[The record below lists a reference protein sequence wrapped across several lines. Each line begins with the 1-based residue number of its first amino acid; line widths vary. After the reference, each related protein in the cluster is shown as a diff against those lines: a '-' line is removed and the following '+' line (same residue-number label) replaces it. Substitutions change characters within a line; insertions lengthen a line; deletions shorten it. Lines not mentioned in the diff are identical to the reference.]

1 MGASALAVAVGL
13 LLAGCSKGSERENA
27 SVPGG
32 GSDEPVRSGHL
43 KVQTS
48 VLTRSAVDGTVLPQG
63 SAIGVVVTTTDGNA
77 FFTPST
83 TTGGSAD
90 ESYYPDGRN
99 VRFCNETGV
108 NIWTSTTA
116 EGKPRLLLFTGE
128 DRGRVY
134 GYYPWTDDAD
144 IEGEGSSATIP
155 VGILNEGTIAVAA
168 ADGTRDK
175 PAYTAAGEKDYMYS
189 SRNDEVGARSSTT
202 ARLVMEHVLSRV
214 SFRMYASAAAQ
225 AAVEGDENSYYE
237 FVGYMLKN
245 RSGSEELVAR
255 FDGNTRMSVGTGE
268 ITGALSGGEIV
279 RRIEGYRLER
289 SNGDTPED
297 DNAAAVASA
306 RVGNLCFPLAAIGH
320 DGGKTTGIEAVFEV
334 RRMRGDGTVASGP
347 AAYALPLAVVPGE
360 SDKWEAGKHYTYTV
374 KFTGGSLSVES
385 VTVTRWNEVAGG
397 DMNIGE
403 DPYVSSAEV
412 VPAGDIPVEGDTY
425 SVTLTGLLSIRG
437 TDVRARIE
445 GEEEPLAE
453 GKATTSGSAV
463 ELAVP
468 ANEGYDV
475 RTVVFEYRMNGTWT
489 QIGDSRSQAGYSVSN
504 ATHNAPAT
512 IPTGGGTYSVTLTG
526 ILPASGVDV
535 RATSGGTALVTG
547 KVTASGTAVSLTVPA
562 NTTGADRTVTF
573 EYLWNGTWTKIG
585 DSRTQQGYVVT
596 NATHNAPAT
605 ISGQGGSYNVTL
617 TGTLP
622 AAGVAV
628 RAQSGGTALV
638 TGKVT
643 ASGTAV
649 SLAVPANTTGAD
661 RTVTFEYLWNG
672 TWTKIGDARTQQ
684 GYKVSAATH
693 TAPATIPGQGGSYN
707 VTLTGVLPASG
718 VDVRAQSGGTAL
730 VTGKVSASGRAVS
743 LTVPGN
749 LSYNTRTVTF
759 EYLWNGTWTKIGAD
773 RTQQGWNVTK
783 ASVSPAGDIPAAGGT
798 YTVTLEGWGGYQ
810 IRAMSGSTQLAIN
823 QDLREVANYS
833 ATLTIPKQDVD
844 AVRNVTFQYLFS
856 GSWRDIETRSQA
868 RPLWVNVTN
877 YDCQQRCNSLGGIPD
892 YITAKNF
899 DWSMLTENQMF
910 WIRPTMANQYSYY
923 YPLTGGK
930 GLNTTGTSSIKAN
943 CRCVSN

>member
-13 LLAGCSKGSERENA
+13 LLAGCSKGSDRENA

-77 FFTPST
+77 FFTPSA

-168 ADGTRDK
+168 ADGTTDK

-475 RTVVFEYRMNGTWT
+475 RTVVFEYRINGTWT

-547 KVTASGTAVSLTVPA
+547 KVTASGTAVSLAVPA

-585 DSRTQQGYVVT
+585 DS
-596 NATHNAPAT
+596 
-605 ISGQGGSYNVTL
+605 
-617 TGTLP
+617 
-622 AAGVAV
+622 
-628 RAQSGGTALV
+628 
-638 TGKVT
+638 
-643 ASGTAV
+643 
-649 SLAVPANTTGAD
+649 
-661 RTVTFEYLWNG
+661 
-672 TWTKIGDARTQQ
+672 RTQQ

-707 VTLTGVLPASG
+707 VTLTGVLPSG
-718 VDVRAQSGGTAL
+718 VAVRAQSGGTAL
-730 VTGKVSASGRAVS
+730 VSGTVPRSGTAVS
-743 LTVPGN
+743 LTIPGN
-749 LSYNTRTVTF
+749 LSYTNRTVTF
-759 EYLWNGTWTKIGAD
+759 EYQWNGTWTKIGAD
-773 RTQQGWNVTK
+773 CSQPGWHVTK
-783 ASVSPAGDIPAAGGT
+783 ASVSPAGDIPIAGGT
-798 YTVTLEGWGGYQ
+798 YTVTLTGWGGYQ
-810 IRAMSGSTQLAIN
+810 IRAMSGSTQLVIKT
-823 QDLREVANYS
+823 DYTETANYS
-833 ATLTIPKQDVD
+833 ASIVIP
-844 AVRNVTFQYLFS
+844 ANTGTAARNVTFQYRFN
-856 GSWRDIETRSQA
+856 GTWKDIETRTQLFLQGKETMNRA
-868 RPLWVNVTN
+868 
-877 YDCQQRCNSLGGIPD
+877 DCQTRCGTLPTSTQLS
-892 YITAKNF
+892 AM
-899 DWSMLTENQMF
+899 DWSTWYTDESAAY
-910 WIRPTMANQYSYY
+910 WINTV
-923 YPLTGGK
+923 YPASQK
-930 GLNTTGTSSIKAN
+930 GEIWYVTSGTVSKASMSDEYH
-943 CRCVSN
+943 CRCPNE

>member
-13 LLAGCSKGSERENA
+13 LLAGCSKGSDRENA

-77 FFTPST
+77 FFTPSA

-168 ADGTRDK
+168 ADGTTDK

-214 SFRMYASAAAQ
+214 SFRMYASAVAQ

-334 RRMRGDGTVASGP
+334 RCMRGDGTVASGP

-468 ANEGYDV
+468 GNASYS
-475 RTVVFEYRMNGTWT
+475 
-489 QIGDSRSQAGYSVSN
+489 SRS
-504 ATHNAPAT
+504 
-512 IPTGGGTYSVTLTG
+512 
-526 ILPASGVDV
+526 
-535 RATSGGTALVTG
+535 
-547 KVTASGTAVSLTVPA
+547 
-562 NTTGADRTVTF
+562 VTF
-573 EYLWNGTWTKIG
+573 EYQWNGTWTLIG
-585 DSRTQQGYVVT
+585 DSRTQQGRYVTAV
-596 NATHNAPAT
+596 NISNNS
-605 ISGQGGSYNVTL
+605 ISGDGE
-617 TGTLP
+617 
-622 AAGVAV
+622 
-628 RAQSGGTALV
+628 RI
-638 TGKVT
+638 
-643 ASGTAV
+643 AV
-649 SLAVPANTTGAD
+649 SFTGWGGFKTRAICDGKTIAQNLSYTDQQNYTSSLNIPANTTGSIRSVA
-661 RTVTFEYLWNG
+661 FEY
-672 TWTKIGDARTQQ
+672 
-684 GYKVSAATH
+684 
-693 TAPATIPGQGGSYN
+693 
-707 VTLTGVLPASG
+707 
-718 VDVRAQSGGTAL
+718 
-730 VTGKVSASGRAVS
+730 
-743 LTVPGN
+743 
-749 LSYNTRTVTF
+749 
-759 EYLWNGTWTKIGAD
+759 EYD
-773 RTQQGWNVTK
+773 
-783 ASVSPAGDIPAAGGT
+783 
-798 YTVTLEGWGGYQ
+798 
-810 IRAMSGSTQLAIN
+810 
-823 QDLREVANYS
+823 
-833 ATLTIPKQDVD
+833 
-844 AVRNVTFQYLFS
+844 
-856 GSWRDIETRSQA
+856 GSWRTIKTISQDKQLKSVG
-868 RPLWVNVTN
+868 RFYTVKSCEDKCKN
-877 YDCQQRCNSLGGIPD
+877 LGGIP
-892 YITAKNF
+892 TLAQAKNL
-899 DWSMLTENQMF
+899 DW
-910 WIRPTMANQYSYY
+910 
-923 YPLTGGK
+923 TGWRGYEDFYILPKNDKGQCGYTRYGDWYNGK
-930 GLNTTGTSSIKAN
+930 PYGGWCGGSSTDGTSG
-943 CRCVSN
+943 CRCLNE

>member
-13 LLAGCSKGSERENA
+13 LLAGCSKGSDRENA

-77 FFTPST
+77 FFTPSA

-168 ADGTRDK
+168 ADGTTDK

-547 KVTASGTAVSLTVPA
+547 KVTASGTAVSL
-562 NTTGADRTVTF
+562 
-573 EYLWNGTWTKIG
+573 
-585 DSRTQQGYVVT
+585 
-596 NATHNAPAT
+596 
-605 ISGQGGSYNVTL
+605 
-617 TGTLP
+617 
-622 AAGVAV
+622 
-628 RAQSGGTALV
+628 
-638 TGKVT
+638 
-643 ASGTAV
+643 
-649 SLAVPANTTGAD
+649 AVPANTTGAD

-707 VTLTGVLPASG
+707 VTLTGVLPSG
-718 VDVRAQSGGTAL
+718 VAVRAQSGGTAL
-730 VTGKVSASGRAVS
+730 VSGTVTRSGTAVS
-743 LTVPGN
+743 LTIPGN
-749 LSYNTRTVTF
+749 LSYTNRTVTF
-759 EYLWNGTWTKIGAD
+759 EYQWNGTWTKIGSD
-773 RTQQGWNVTK
+773 CTQQGWNVTA
-783 ASVSPAGDIPAAGGT
+783 ASVSPAGNIPGAGGY
-798 YTVTLEGWGGYQ
+798 YTVTLTGWGGYQ
-810 IRAMSGSTQLAIN
+810 IRAMSGSTQLVIKT
-823 QDLREVANYS
+823 DYTETANYS
-833 ATLTIPKQDVD
+833 AFIVIPENPSTT
-844 AVRNVTFQYLFS
+844 AARSVTFQYLFN
-856 GSWRDIETRSQA
+856 GTWKDVETRSQDA
-868 RPLWVNVTN
+868 SLNYNRLSYADCVSHCLDKGGLRTEEEMNALADTN
-877 YDCQQRCNSLGGIPD
+877 WGNWKMGSSYIYWLDRKNICWNSDGRYTG
-892 YITAKNF
+892 
-899 DWSMLTENQMF
+899 SSRQMH
-910 WIRPTMANQYSYY
+910 
-923 YPLTGGK
+923 G
-930 GLNTTGTSSIKAN
+930 
-943 CRCVSN
+943 CRCKNE

>member
-13 LLAGCSKGSERENA
+13 LLAGCSKGSDRENA

-77 FFTPST
+77 FFTPSA
-83 TTGGSAD
+83 TTGGTAD

-168 ADGTRDK
+168 ADGTTDK

-475 RTVVFEYRMNGTWT
+475 RTVVFEYRINGTWT

-547 KVTASGTAVSLTVPA
+547 KVTASGTAVSLAVPA

-585 DSRTQQGYVVT
+585 DS
-596 NATHNAPAT
+596 
-605 ISGQGGSYNVTL
+605 
-617 TGTLP
+617 
-622 AAGVAV
+622 
-628 RAQSGGTALV
+628 
-638 TGKVT
+638 
-643 ASGTAV
+643 
-649 SLAVPANTTGAD
+649 
-661 RTVTFEYLWNG
+661 
-672 TWTKIGDARTQQ
+672 RTQQ

-707 VTLTGVLPASG
+707 VTLTGVLPSG
-718 VDVRAQSGGTAL
+718 VAVRAQSGGTAL
-730 VTGKVSASGRAVS
+730 VSGTVPRSGTAVS
-743 LTVPGN
+743 LTIPGN
-749 LSYNTRTVTF
+749 LSYTNRTVTF
-759 EYLWNGTWTKIGAD
+759 EYQWNGTWTKIGAD
-773 RTQQGWNVTK
+773 CSQPGWHVTK
-783 ASVSPAGDIPAAGGT
+783 ASVSPAGDIPIAGGT
-798 YTVTLEGWGGYQ
+798 YTVTLTGWGGYQ
-810 IRAMSGSTQLAIN
+810 IRAMSGSTQLVIKT
-823 QDLREVANYS
+823 DYTETANYS
-833 ATLTIPKQDVD
+833 ASIVIP
-844 AVRNVTFQYLFS
+844 ANTGTAARNVTFQYRFN
-856 GSWRDIETRSQA
+856 GTWKDIETRTQLFLQGKETMNRA
-868 RPLWVNVTN
+868 
-877 YDCQQRCNSLGGIPD
+877 DCQTRCGTLPTSTQLS
-892 YITAKNF
+892 AM
-899 DWSMLTENQMF
+899 DWSTWYTDESAAYWTN
-910 WIRPTMANQYSYY
+910 TV
-923 YPLTGGK
+923 YPASQK
-930 GLNTTGTSSIKAN
+930 GEIWYVTSGTVSKASMSDEYH
-943 CRCVSN
+943 CRCPNE

>member
-13 LLAGCSKGSERENA
+13 LLAGCSKGSDRENA

-77 FFTPST
+77 FFTPSA

-168 ADGTRDK
+168 ADGTTDK

-475 RTVVFEYRMNGTWT
+475 RTVVFEYRINGTWT

-547 KVTASGTAVSLTVPA
+547 KVTASGTAVSLAVPA

-585 DSRTQQGYVVT
+585 DS
-596 NATHNAPAT
+596 
-605 ISGQGGSYNVTL
+605 
-617 TGTLP
+617 
-622 AAGVAV
+622 
-628 RAQSGGTALV
+628 
-638 TGKVT
+638 
-643 ASGTAV
+643 
-649 SLAVPANTTGAD
+649 
-661 RTVTFEYLWNG
+661 
-672 TWTKIGDARTQQ
+672 RTQQ

-707 VTLTGVLPASG
+707 VTLTGVLPSG
-718 VDVRAQSGGTAL
+718 VAVRAQSGGTAL
-730 VTGKVSASGRAVS
+730 VSGTVPRSGTAVS
-743 LTVPGN
+743 LTIPGN
-749 LSYNTRTVTF
+749 LSYTNRTVTF
-759 EYLWNGTWTKIGAD
+759 EYQWNGTWTKIGAD
-773 RTQQGWNVTK
+773 CSQPGWHVTK
-783 ASVSPAGDIPAAGGT
+783 ASVSPAGDIPIAGGT
-798 YTVTLEGWGGYQ
+798 YTVTLTGWGGYQ
-810 IRAMSGSTQLAIN
+810 IRAMSGSTQLVIKT
-823 QDLREVANYS
+823 DYTETANYS
-833 ATLTIPKQDVD
+833 ASIVIP
-844 AVRNVTFQYLFS
+844 ANTGTAARNVTFQYRFN
-856 GSWRDIETRSQA
+856 GTWKDIETRTQLFLQGKETMNRA
-868 RPLWVNVTN
+868 
-877 YDCQQRCNSLGGIPD
+877 DCQTRCGTLPTSTQLS
-892 YITAKNF
+892 AM
-899 DWSMLTENQMF
+899 DWSTWYTDESAAYWTN
-910 WIRPTMANQYSYY
+910 AV
-923 YPLTGGK
+923 YPASQK
-930 GLNTTGTSSIKAN
+930 GEIWYVTSGTVSKASMSDEYH
-943 CRCVSN
+943 CRCPNE

>member
-13 LLAGCSKGSERENA
+13 LLAGCSKGSDRENA

-77 FFTPST
+77 FFTPSA

-168 ADGTRDK
+168 ADGTTDK

-475 RTVVFEYRMNGTWT
+475 RTVVFEYRINGTWT

-547 KVTASGTAVSLTVPA
+547 KVTASGTAVSLAVPA

-585 DSRTQQGYVVT
+585 DS
-596 NATHNAPAT
+596 
-605 ISGQGGSYNVTL
+605 
-617 TGTLP
+617 
-622 AAGVAV
+622 
-628 RAQSGGTALV
+628 
-638 TGKVT
+638 
-643 ASGTAV
+643 
-649 SLAVPANTTGAD
+649 
-661 RTVTFEYLWNG
+661 
-672 TWTKIGDARTQQ
+672 RTQQ

-707 VTLTGVLPASG
+707 VTLTGVLPSG
-718 VDVRAQSGGTAL
+718 VAVRAQSGGTAL
-730 VTGKVSASGRAVS
+730 VSGTVPRSGTAVS
-743 LTVPGN
+743 LTIPGN
-749 LSYNTRTVTF
+749 LSYTNRTVTF
-759 EYLWNGTWTKIGAD
+759 EYQWNGTWTKIGAD
-773 RTQQGWNVTK
+773 CSQPGWHVTK
-783 ASVSPAGDIPAAGGT
+783 ASVSPAGDIPIAGGT
-798 YTVTLEGWGGYQ
+798 YTVTLTGWGGYQ
-810 IRAMSGSTQLAIN
+810 IRAMSGSTQLVIKT
-823 QDLREVANYS
+823 DYTETANYS
-833 ATLTIPKQDVD
+833 ASIVIP
-844 AVRNVTFQYLFS
+844 ANTGTAARNVTFQYRFN
-856 GSWRDIETRSQA
+856 GTWKDIETRTQLFLQGKETMNRA
-868 RPLWVNVTN
+868 
-877 YDCQQRCNSLGGIPD
+877 DCQTRCGTLPTSTQLS
-892 YITAKNF
+892 AM
-899 DWSMLTENQMF
+899 DWSTWYADESAAYWTN
-910 WIRPTMANQYSYY
+910 TV
-923 YPLTGGK
+923 YPASQK
-930 GLNTTGTSSIKAN
+930 GEIWYVTSGTVSKASMSDEYH
-943 CRCVSN
+943 CRCPNE